1 MNRKRLRVVLVEQDK
16 RFVDLHRETGISYNR
31 LIRLANGYCDPK
43 GEELSLIASALG
55 LQVEELMR
63 PVDHVG

>member
-31 LIRLANGYCDPK
+31 IIRLANGYCDPK
-43 GEELSLIASALG
+43 DEELSLIASALG
-55 LQVEELMR
+55 IQSADLMLPR
-63 PVDHVG
+63 NNVG